1 LNFFEESA
9 EFIVRD
15 SFEDNSDGEG
25 EEGEEGSEELSES
38 LKENQLEDSYG
49 RKTGIQSESGGDS
62 EEDEPS
68 RGKKT
73 GGKCIHSAVINR

>member
-25 EEGEEGSEELSES
+25 EEGSEELSES

-49 RKTGIQSESGGDS
+49 RKSGIQSESGGDS
-62 EEDEPS
+62 EEEEPS

-73 GGKCIHSAVINR
+73 GGKCIYRGVINR